1 MSTAFGPGAVKLLR
15 QKVGKYARKDGET
28 SQYFK
33 FVILVPNKLV
43 TSLDWPEGLQLE
55 VVQAGDAI
63 VVYRKRS
70 REAMSAS
77 TERD

>member
-1 MSTAFGPGAVKLLR
+1 MKLTR
-15 QKVGKYARKDGET
+15 QKVGKYARKDGGT

-33 FVILVPNKLV
+33 FIILVPNSLV
-43 TSLDWPEGLQLE
+43 ASLGWPEGLSLD

-70 REAMSAS
+70 GEAVPKPRGSS
-77 TERD
+77 